1 MPTVAARSPCEKL
14 KTGLQSMMDE
24 EAVVRMFVGLVFCLD
39 DSSCF
44 ARSDLRFA
52 RLAPLN
58 LWLLLL
64 SESSMG
70 VMMLLLRSG
79 SRWIMLLRTIPL
91 LLRRYHVAVN
101 GVLCL
106 FVDLLF

>member
-1 MPTVAARSPCEKL
+1 MAALSPCEKL
-14 KTGLQSMMDE
+14 KTVLQSMMDE
-24 EAVVRMFVGLVFCLD
+24 EAVRMFVGLVFCLD

-70 VMMLLLRSG
+70 VMMLLLR
-79 SRWIMLLRTIPL
+79 TIPL

-106 FVDLLF
+106 FVALLF

>member
-1 MPTVAARSPCEKL
+1 MAALSPCEKL

-24 EAVVRMFVGLVFCLD
+24 EAVRMFVGLVFCLD

-44 ARSDLRFA
+44 TRSDLRFA

-70 VMMLLLRSG
+70 VMMLLLR
-79 SRWIMLLRTIPL
+79 TIPL

-106 FVDLLF
+106 FVALLF

>member
-1 MPTVAARSPCEKL
+1 
-14 KTGLQSMMDE
+14 
-24 EAVVRMFVGLVFCLD
+24 MFVGLVFCLD

-44 ARSDLRFA
+44 TRSDLRFA
-52 RLAPLN
+52 RLVPLN
-58 LWLLLL
+58 LWLLL

>member
-1 MPTVAARSPCEKL
+1 
-14 KTGLQSMMDE
+14 MMDE

-52 RLAPLN
+52 RLVPLN

-64 SESSMG
+64 PESSM
-70 VMMLLLRSG
+70 
-79 SRWIMLLRTIPL
+79 I
-91 LLRRYHVAVN
+91 N
-101 GVLCL
+101 GGHDAAAEERQSMDNAAADDSTSAASLPCGR
-106 FVDLLF
+106 